1 MRRSDPPTRFFE
13 ENLLRR
19 TYFISMTAGVV
30 AAVVGLGII
39 GDGKRFRGRRQ
50 YHLSY

>member
-1 MRRSDPPTRFFE
+1 MRRADLPALFFE
-13 ENLLRR
+13 QKMLRR
-19 TYFISMTAGVV
+19 TYFISMTASVF